1 MDAVITSLYNGLP
14 IFMLHGGTAIL
25 MLIVGAYIYSKIT
38 PWNELDLIM
47 QGNTA
52 AAVSF
57 SGAILGIA
65 IPLAAALS
73 SSISI
78 WEIVV
83 WGSVAIILQITVFL
97 ILDLVLPNLSE
108 QIKANKIAAGI
119 FIASNKIALALMN
132 AAAVI

>member
-25 MLIVGAYIYSKIT
+25 MLIVGAFIYSKIT

-47 QGNTA
+47 EGNTA
-52 AAVSF
+52 AAASF

-83 WGSVAIILQITVFL
+83 WGSVAIILQNTVFL

>member
-14 IFMLHGGTAIL
+14 IFMLHGGTAVL
-25 MLIVGAYIYSKIT
+25 MLIVGAFIYSKIT

-47 QGNTA
+47 EGNAA

>member
-25 MLIVGAYIYSKIT
+25 MLIVGAFIYSKIT

-47 QGNTA
+47 EGNTA

-57 SGAILGIA
+57 GGAILGIA

>member
-25 MLIVGAYIYSKIT
+25 MLIVGAFIYSKIT

-108 QIKANKIAAGI
+108 QIKDNKIAAGI

>member
-25 MLIVGAYIYSKIT
+25 MLLAGAFIYSKIT

-47 QGNTA
+47 EGNTA

>member
-1 MDAVITSLYNGLP
+1 MDGVITSLYNGLP

-25 MLIVGAYIYSKIT
+25 MLIVGAFIYSKIT

-47 QGNTA
+47 EGNTA

>member
-25 MLIVGAYIYSKIT
+25 MLIVGAFIYSKIT
-38 PWNELDLIM
+38 SWNELDLIM
-47 QGNTA
+47 EGNTA

>member
-14 IFMLHGGTAIL
+14 IFMLHGGTAVL
-25 MLIVGAYIYSKIT
+25 MLLVGAFIYSKIT

-47 QGNTA
+47 EGNTA

-73 SSISI
+73 ASISI

>member
-25 MLIVGAYIYSKIT
+25 MLIAGAFIYSKIT

>member
-25 MLIVGAYIYSKIT
+25 MLIVGAFIYSKVT

-108 QIKANKIAAGI
+108 QIKVNKIAAGI

>member
-25 MLIVGAYIYSKIT
+25 MLIVGAFIYSKIT
-38 PWNELDLIM
+38 PWNELDLIRE
-47 QGNTA
+47 GNTA

>member
-25 MLIVGAYIYSKIT
+25 MLIVGAFIYSKIT

-47 QGNTA
+47 EGNTA

-108 QIKANKIAAGI
+108 QIKANKIAAGF

>member
-25 MLIVGAYIYSKIT
+25 MLIVGAFIYSKIT

-47 QGNTA
+47 EGNTA

-73 SSISI
+73 SSTPD
-78 WEIVV
+78 
-83 WGSVAIILQITVFL
+83 AIKGLMPFL
-97 ILDLVLPNLSE
+97 RTARWCSHTDNRRP
-108 QIKANKIAAGI
+108 
-119 FIASNKIALALMN
+119 F
-132 AAAVI
+132 

>member
-25 MLIVGAYIYSKIT
+25 MLIVGGFIYSKIT

-47 QGNTA
+47 EGNTA

>member
-14 IFMLHGGTAIL
+14 IFMLHGGTAVL
-25 MLIVGAYIYSKIT
+25 MLIVGALIYSKIT

-47 QGNTA
+47 EGNTA

-83 WGSVAIILQITVFL
+83 WGSVAIILQVTVFL

>member
-25 MLIVGAYIYSKIT
+25 MLIVGAFIYSKIT

-47 QGNTA
+47 EGNTV

>member
-25 MLIVGAYIYSKIT
+25 MLIVGAFIYSKIT

-47 QGNTA
+47 EGNTA

-97 ILDLVLPNLSE
+97 ILDLILPNLSE

>member
-25 MLIVGAYIYSKIT
+25 MLIVGAFIYSKIT

-108 QIKANKIAAGI
+108 QIKADKIAAGI

>member
-25 MLIVGAYIYSKIT
+25 MLIVGAFIYSKIT

-47 QGNTA
+47 EGNTA

-97 ILDLVLPNLSE
+97 ILDLVLPTLSE

>member
-25 MLIVGAYIYSKIT
+25 MLIVGAFIYSKIT
-38 PWNELDLIM
+38 PWNELELIM

-108 QIKANKIAAGI
+108 QIKANKIASGI

>member
-25 MLIVGAYIYSKIT
+25 MLIVGAFIYSKIT

-52 AAVSF
+52 AAASF

>member
-25 MLIVGAYIYSKIT
+25 MLIVGAFIYSKIT

-47 QGNTA
+47 EGNTA

-83 WGSVAIILQITVFL
+83 WGSVAIILQVTVFL

-119 FIASNKIALALMN
+119 FMASNKIALALMN

>member
-25 MLIVGAYIYSKIT
+25 MLIVGTFIYSKIT

-47 QGNTA
+47 EGNTA

>member
-25 MLIVGAYIYSKIT
+25 MLIVGAFIYSKIT

-47 QGNTA
+47 EGNTA

-57 SGAILGIA
+57 SGAIIGIA

>member
-25 MLIVGAYIYSKIT
+25 MLIVGAFIYSKIT

-47 QGNTA
+47 EGNTA

-119 FIASNKIALALMN
+119 CIASNKIALALMN

>member
-25 MLIVGAYIYSKIT
+25 MLIIGAFIYSKIT

-47 QGNTA
+47 EGNTA

>member
-1 MDAVITSLYNGLP
+1 MDAVIISLYNGLP

-25 MLIVGAYIYSKIT
+25 MLIVGAFIYSKIT

-47 QGNTA
+47 EGNTA

>member
-25 MLIVGAYIYSKIT
+25 MLIVGAFIYSKIT

-52 AAVSF
+52 ASVSF

>member
-25 MLIVGAYIYSKIT
+25 MLIVGAFIYSKIT

-47 QGNTA
+47 EGNTA

-65 IPLAAALS
+65 TPLAAALS

>member
-14 IFMLHGGTAIL
+14 IFMLHGVTAIL
-25 MLIVGAYIYSKIT
+25 MLIVGAFIYSKIT

-47 QGNTA
+47 EGNTA

>member
-25 MLIVGAYIYSKIT
+25 MLIVGAFIYSKIT
-38 PWNELDLIM
+38 PWNELDLIKE
-47 QGNTA
+47 GNTA

>member
-1 MDAVITSLYNGLP
+1 MEAVITSLYNGLP

-25 MLIVGAYIYSKIT
+25 MLIVGAFIYSKIT

-47 QGNTA
+47 EGNTA

-65 IPLAAALS
+65 TPLAAALS

-108 QIKANKIAAGI
+108 EIKANKIAAGI

>member
-25 MLIVGAYIYSKIT
+25 MLIVGAFIYSKIT

-47 QGNTA
+47 EGNTA

-119 FIASNKIALALMN
+119 FIASNKIARALMN

>member
-25 MLIVGAYIYSKIT
+25 MLIVGAFIYSKIT
-38 PWNELDLIM
+38 PWNELDLIRE
-47 QGNTA
+47 GNTA

-108 QIKANKIAAGI
+108 QIKADKIAAGI

>member
-1 MDAVITSLYNGLP
+1 MDAVTTSLYNGLP

-25 MLIVGAYIYSKIT
+25 MLIVGAFIYSKIT

>member
-25 MLIVGAYIYSKIT
+25 MLIVGAFIYSKIT

-47 QGNTA
+47 EGNTA

-78 WEIVV
+78 WEIIV

>member
-25 MLIVGAYIYSKIT
+25 MLIVGAFIYSKIT
-38 PWNELDLIM
+38 PWYELDLIM
-47 QGNTA
+47 EGNTA

-78 WEIVV
+78 WEIFV

-97 ILDLVLPNLSE
+97 ILDLILPNLSE

>member
-25 MLIVGAYIYSKIT
+25 MLIVGAFIYSKIT
-38 PWNELDLIM
+38 PWNELDLRM
-47 QGNTA
+47 EGNTA